1 VVDVRPSGP
10 PQLCRR
16 SQRHQQRRPAR
27 AQVGG
32 GHLRW
37 RCPPLPSAH
46 ALRERERTRRH
57 RTEWRCRRE
66 ADRRRKTRDV
76 RGIFGKSAADGYSH
90 AGGRRM
96 NSMRSTF
103 ATGAWPPVAL
113 GALLVLL
120 AACGSTTQ
128 ASFNATTPAAVP
140 IKRLADGSVD
150 DRSMCEWRGRDDRE
164 ALETAGPGS
173 VTPNVR
179 RVFAITGQGK
189 DRQRTLVCREVDT
202 NLDGTKDVVR
212 RYGDKGESLF
222 EEADTNFD
230 GKIDTWLQFSKGRIA
245 EAKLDGDFDG
255 NPDEWK
261 YFSGGRLSRAK
272 RDTNGDSK
280 ADIWEMYAPDG
291 KLERIGVD
299 IDADERVD
307 RWDQDTEV
315 RRAREEKERR
325 EEEEATR
332 KAAEK
337 AEEER
342 KAAEREAEEDNAK
355 GKRRERRPASKR
367 SQERSEKDKRD

>member
-1 VVDVRPSGP
+1 
-10 PQLCRR
+10 
-16 SQRHQQRRPAR
+16 
-27 AQVGG
+27 
-32 GHLRW
+32 
-37 RCPPLPSAH
+37 
-46 ALRERERTRRH
+46 
-57 RTEWRCRRE
+57 
-66 ADRRRKTRDV
+66 
-76 RGIFGKSAADGYSH
+76 
-90 AGGRRM
+90 M